1 MYMYVCMYVY
11 STAGSVMPRASRSS
25 ICDSETPLPAST
37 TPDTKGGIASIY
49 IYPYI
54 YMYICMY
61 IYSTVGSVMPRAS
74 SSSIWDSETP
84 FPASTTPVYRGSSV
98 KTRACAR
105 EG

>member
-1 MYMYVCMYVY
+1 
-11 STAGSVMPRASRSS
+11 
-25 ICDSETPLPAST
+25 
-37 TPDTKGGIASIY
+37 
-49 IYPYI
+49 
-54 YMYICMY
+54 MYICMY